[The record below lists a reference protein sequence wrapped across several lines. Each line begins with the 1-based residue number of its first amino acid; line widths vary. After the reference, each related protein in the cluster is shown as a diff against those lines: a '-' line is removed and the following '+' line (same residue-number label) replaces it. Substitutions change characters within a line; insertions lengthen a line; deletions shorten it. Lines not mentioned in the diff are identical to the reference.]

1 VNLFQIPSVL
11 NFEIVLKRIPMRKTR
26 KVIHILLLMLLP
38 LLLSGCFTVRI
49 IRNVKNPDRYFASA
63 YERIDRIH
71 QKRPNREGRAHAIR
85 VLVYEASERQIVKV
99 SAPFWLVNT
108 CMDIGIKA
116 ADEDEGFEFD
126 ERYDF
131 DWRDIKDLE
140 KLGPGLLV
148 AIEDEESKVLIWLD

>member
-1 VNLFQIPSVL
+1 
-11 NFEIVLKRIPMRKTR
+11 MRKIKRATQ
-26 KVIHILLLMLLP
+26 VALLVLIP
-38 LLLSGCFTVRI
+38 VFFWGCFTVRV
-49 IRNVKNPDRYFASA
+49 IRNVKDPDRYFSA
-63 YERIDRIH
+63 AHERINDIH
-71 QKRPNREGRAHAIR
+71 QKRPNREGRANSIR

-108 CMDIGIKA
+108 CMDIGVKA
-116 ADEDEGFEFD
+116 ADEEEGFEFD

-148 AIEDEESKVLIWLD
+148 EIEDEESKVLIWLD

>member
-1 VNLFQIPSVL
+1 MRNM
-11 NFEIVLKRIPMRKTR
+11 KKATRIALL
-26 KVIHILLLMLLP
+26 ILIP
-38 LLLSGCFTVRI
+38 LLLSGCFTVRV
-49 IRNVKNPDRYFASA
+49 IRNVKNPDRYFNSA
-63 YERIDRIH
+63 YKQIDYIH
-71 QKRPNREGRAHAIR
+71 QKHPNREGRTSSIQ
-85 VLVYEASERQIVKV
+85 VLVYEASDHQLVKV

-116 ADEDEGFEFD
+116 ADEEEGFEFD

-148 AIEDEESKVLIWLD
+148 EIEDEESKVLIWLD

>member
-1 VNLFQIPSVL
+1 
-11 NFEIVLKRIPMRKTR
+11 MRKM
-26 KVIHILLLMLLP
+26 KKLAQFAWLILIP
-38 LLLSGCFTVRI
+38 LLLSGCFTVRV
-49 IRNVKNPDRYFASA
+49 IRNVKNPDRYFSSA
-63 YERIDRIH
+63 YKRIDYIH
-71 QKRPNREGRAHAIR
+71 QKRPNREGRADSIQ
-85 VLVYEASERQIVKV
+85 VLVYEASERQLVKV

-116 ADEDEGFEFD
+116 ADEEEEGFEFD

-148 AIEDEESKVLIWLD
+148 EIEDEESKVLIWLD

>member
-1 VNLFQIPSVL
+1 MRHA
-11 NFEIVLKRIPMRKTR
+11 KKATRIAFL
-26 KVIHILLLMLLP
+26 ILLSLI
-38 LLLSGCFTVRI
+38 LSGCFTVRV
-49 IRNVKNPDRYFASA
+49 IRNVKNPDRYFSSA
-63 YERIDRIH
+63 YKRIDHIH
-71 QKRPNREGRAHAIR
+71 RKWPNREGKANSIR
-85 VLVYEASERQIVKV
+85 VLVYEASERQVVTV

-131 DWRDIKDLE
+131 DWRDIKDIE

-148 AIEDEESKVLIWLD
+148 EIEDEESKVLIWLD

>member
-1 VNLFQIPSVL
+1 
-11 NFEIVLKRIPMRKTR
+11 M
-26 KVIHILLLMLLP
+26 
-38 LLLSGCFTVRI
+38 

-63 YERIDRIH
+63 YKRINHIH
-71 QKRPNREGRAHAIR
+71 QKRPNREGRANSIR
-85 VLVYEASERQIVKV
+85 VLVYEASERQVVKV

-116 ADEDEGFEFD
+116 ADDDEGFEFD
-126 ERYDF
+126 DRYDF

-148 AIEDEESKVLIWLD
+148 EIEDEESKVLIWLD

>member
-1 VNLFQIPSVL
+1 MRNVKKATQVALLILIPV
-11 NFEIVLKRIPMRKTR
+11 
-26 KVIHILLLMLLP
+26 
-38 LLLSGCFTVRI
+38 LLSGCFTVRV
-49 IRNVKNPDRYFASA
+49 IRNVKNPERYFSSA
-63 YERIDRIH
+63 YKRIDYIH
-71 QKRPNREGRAHAIR
+71 HKRPNREGRANSIR
-85 VLVYEASERQIVKV
+85 VLVYEASESQIVKI

-116 ADEDEGFEFD
+116 ADEEEGFEFD

-148 AIEDEESKVLIWLD
+148 EIEDEESKVLIWLD

>member
-1 VNLFQIPSVL
+1 
-11 NFEIVLKRIPMRKTR
+11 MRKI
-26 KVIHILLLMLLP
+26 KKLAQFAFLILIP
-38 LLLSGCFTVRI
+38 LLLSGCFTVRV
-49 IRNVKNPDRYFASA
+49 IRNVKNPDRYFNSA
-63 YERIDRIH
+63 YKRLAYIH
-71 QKRPNREGRAHAIR
+71 QKSPNREGRADSIK
-85 VLVYEASERQIVKV
+85 VLVYEASEHQLVKV

-116 ADEDEGFEFD
+116 ADEEEGFEFD

-148 AIEDEESKVLIWLD
+148 EIEDEESKVLIWLD

>member
-1 VNLFQIPSVL
+1 
-11 NFEIVLKRIPMRKTR
+11 MRKIKKATQ
-26 KVIHILLLMLLP
+26 IALLILIP
-38 LLLSGCFTVRI
+38 LLSAGCFTVRVI
-49 IRNVKNPDRYFASA
+49 KNVKNPERYFDSA
-63 YERIDRIH
+63 YKRIDYIH
-71 QKRPNREGRAHAIR
+71 QKRPNREGRASSIR
-85 VLVYEASERQIVKV
+85 VLVYEASARQIVKV

-116 ADEDEGFEFD
+116 ADEEAGFEFD

-148 AIEDEESKVLIWLD
+148 EIEDEESKVLIWLD

>member
-1 VNLFQIPSVL
+1 MKKMKKTIQFVL
-11 NFEIVLKRIPMRKTR
+11 LII
-26 KVIHILLLMLLP
+26 IP

-49 IRNVKNPDRYFASA
+49 IRNVKNPDRYFSSA
-63 YERIDRIH
+63 HKRIEHIH
-71 QKRPNREGRAHAIR
+71 QKRPNREGRANSIKA
-85 VLVYEASERQIVKV
+85 LVYEASERQLVKV

-116 ADEDEGFEFD
+116 ADEEDGFEFD

-148 AIEDEESKVLIWLD
+148 EIEDEESKVLIWLD

>member
-1 VNLFQIPSVL
+1 MFFL
-11 NFEIVLKRIPMRKTR
+11 
-26 KVIHILLLMLLP
+26 
-38 LLLSGCFTVRI
+38 GCFTVRV
-49 IRNVKNPDRYFASA
+49 IRNVKDPDRYFSA
-63 YERIDRIH
+63 AHKRIMDIH
-71 QKRPNREGRAHAIR
+71 QKRPNREGRANSIR

-116 ADEDEGFEFD
+116 ADEEEGFEFD

-131 DWRDIKDLE
+131 DWKDIKDLE

-148 AIEDEESKVLIWLD
+148 EIEDEESKVLIWLD